1 MPDEF
6 ERRTVSVSGMVC
18 SACEGR
24 IGKRLLVE
32 DGISEAKADCIKQN
46 LELVFDPARISLS
59 RIDEILQGMDFSLD
73 VSGPAS
79 AGRLWANAKQVA
91 GLVLVVFALYF
102 AASRLGVFSLLNIF
116 PEAEAGM
123 GYGMILL
130 VGLLTSAHCL
140 AMCGGINLSQTG
152 LRARSGGGK
161 LAAAKPTMLYGVGR
175 VISYTVIGALAGGL
189 GSVISI
195 PGSGKGIIQIIAGVF
210 MMIMGLNLM
219 GMFPL
224 LRRLIPRLPVSLSGL
239 FGKTEGRGPL
249 YVGLLNGFMPCGP
262 LQAMQLYALST
273 GNPLEGALSMLAFSV
288 GTLPLTMG
296 LGMIATFLGRRFMG
310 KAIRIGAALV
320 FFMGL
325 GMLGNGLTLSG
336 FVTPALAG
344 SAATMAVVE
353 NGRQTVTTRLMPDTY
368 QAIHV
373 QAGVPLLWHITV
385 ERSDLNGCN
394 NRILIPEFNIE
405 QKLFPGDNLVEFTPQ
420 KDGVY
425 PYMCWMGMIASRIV
439 VGGAADTGMTPAF
452 DASDLPQPDEDYID
466 EVPWL
471 S

>member
-1 MPDEF
+1 LD
-6 ERRTVSVSGMVC
+6 
-18 SACEGR
+18 
-24 IGKRLLVE
+24 LVY
-32 DGISEAKADCIKQN
+32 
-46 LELVFDPARISLS
+46 DPSRISLP
-59 RIDEILQGMDFSLD
+59 RVGEILQGMDFSM
-73 VSGPAS
+73 SESCPEGG
-79 AGRLWANAKQVA
+79 GRLWANAKQVA

-102 AASRLGVFSLLNIF
+102 AASRLGLFGLLNIF

-140 AMCGGINLSQTG
+140 AMCGGINLSQSG
-152 LRARSGGGK
+152 LRTTAGGGK
-161 LAAAKPTMLYGVGR
+161 LAAMRPSMLYGAGR

-189 GSVISI
+189 GSIISI
-195 PGSGKGIIQIIAGVF
+195 PGSGKGMIQMVAGVF

-219 GMFPL
+219 GLFPL
-224 LRRLIPRLPVSLSGL
+224 LGRLIPRLPASLSGCL
-239 FGKTEGRGPL
+239 GRGKNHGPL

-273 GNPLEGALSMLAFSV
+273 GSPVDGALSMLAFSV

-296 LGMIATFLGRRFMG
+296 LGMVATFLGRRFMG

-336 FVTPALAG
+336 FVTPALSG
-344 SAATMAVVE
+344 SAAAMAVVE
-353 NGRQTVTTRLMPDTY
+353 NGRQTVTTRLLPDTY

-385 ERSDLNGCN
+385 EKSDLNGCN

-405 QKLFPGDNLVEFTPQ
+405 QKLLPGDNLVEFTPQ

-425 PYMCWMGMIASRIV
+425 LYMCWMGMIASRIV
-439 VGGAADTGMTPAF
+439 VGNTADTGITPAF
-452 DASDLPQPDEDYID
+452 DASVLPEPDEDYID